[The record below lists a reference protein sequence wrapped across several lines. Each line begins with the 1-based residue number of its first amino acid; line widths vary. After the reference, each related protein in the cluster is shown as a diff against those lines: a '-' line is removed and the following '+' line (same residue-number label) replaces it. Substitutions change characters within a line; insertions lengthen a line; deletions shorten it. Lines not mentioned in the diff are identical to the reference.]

1 MKRLISA
8 SVLLV
13 IIVSLCALNAL
24 IVKSAYDELSQKLEV
39 CITEYSADNIAK
51 AFESATDLENDWK
64 KREEILSIFVDHDI
78 IDDLG
83 VSISRLPSLAD
94 KKSNTFL
101 AECNAVKV
109 ALTHMIKDI
118 SINAHTLF

>member
-13 IIVSLCALNAL
+13 IIVSLCVLNAL
-24 IVKSAYDELSQKLEV
+24 TVKSAYDELLQKLEL
-39 CITEYSADNIAK
+39 CIAEYNTDNVER

-83 VSISRLPSLAD
+83 VSISRLPSLAN
-94 KKSNTFL
+94 KKSDTFL

-118 SINAHTLF
+118 SVNTHTLF

>member
-8 SVLLV
+8 SILLV
-13 IIVSLCALNAL
+13 IIVTLCIVNAFT
-24 IVKSAYDELSQKLEV
+24 VKSAYDDLSQKLEL
-39 CITEYSADNIAK
+39 CISEYNSDNISK
-51 AFESATDLENDWK
+51 AFESATELENNWK

-83 VSISRLPSLAD
+83 VSISRLPSLANKESD
-94 KKSNTFL
+94 TFL

-118 SINAHTLF
+118 SVNTHTLF

>member
-13 IIVSLCALNAL
+13 IIVAICIVSA
-24 IVKSAYDELSQKLEV
+24 ITVKSAYHDLSQKLEV
-39 CITEYSADNIAK
+39 CITEYNAENIAK
-51 AFESATDLENDWK
+51 AFESATDLEKDWK

-83 VSISRLPSLAD
+83 VSISRLPSLAN
-94 KKSNTFL
+94 KKSDTFL

-118 SINAHTLF
+118 SVNTHTLF